1 MADMLVELI
10 EKFIGGSQSTLS
22 SLFNNMINLVFFIER
37 ELGGLQVAN
46 GEYINFNSIYET
58 IFNYAIFMLV
68 IVFITKA
75 IKTYFM
81 MREGDAEQNPLQ
93 LCIGMLKAVIVMI
106 CFKEIYYIFVGVVGE
121 FSNSILNTMKIQNSN
136 VSALLTG
143 NMEGGIFTAIAC
155 LVLLIIWLILICQFI
170 MKRYRNTYNE
180 TWDTIRKYRTIKQ

>member
-37 ELGGLQVAN
+37 ELGGLRVSNEQ
-46 GEYINFNSIYET
+46 YINFNSIYET

-136 VSALLTG
+136 ISSLLTG
-143 NMEGGIFTAIAC
+143 SMGGGIFTAIAC

-180 TWDTIRKYRTIKQ
+180 TWDSICKYRTIK

>member
-136 VSALLTG
+136 ISALLTG

>member
-136 VSALLTG
+136 ISALLTG

-180 TWDTIRKYRTIKQ
+180 TWDTIRKYRIIKQ